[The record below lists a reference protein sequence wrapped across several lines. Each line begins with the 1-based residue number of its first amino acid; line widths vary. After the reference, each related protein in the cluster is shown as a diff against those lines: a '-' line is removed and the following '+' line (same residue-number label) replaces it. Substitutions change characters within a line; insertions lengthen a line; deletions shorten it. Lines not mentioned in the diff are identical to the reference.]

1 MTAQGQKNTGA
12 ALSLEPCA
20 LSLILIMDKNTPI
33 PWTIQEILSATAGE
47 LLSGNPDSVFGGIS
61 IDSRNISVD
70 DVFVAIVGDVHNG
83 HRFVEDVVQKGI
95 RAVMIDQSAAGDFAI
110 SAWQIADVGCIAV
123 NDTTRALGDLAAFNR
138 RRADASVIAIT
149 GSNGKTTT
157 RQLSAAVVSRRFN
170 TLSSAG
176 NFNNQIGLP
185 LTLLRL
191 QHNHQWA
198 VVEIGTNS
206 PGEIARLAEICAAD
220 IGVITNV
227 GPAHLEK
234 LGSLDGVMHEKG
246 ALLKKLKTGGRAV
259 LNADDERVR
268 RLATGTDREVIL
280 FGQAGDA
287 AVRAESICETAD
299 GISFTL
305 VLPEQ
310 RTTVN
315 LNLSGR
321 FMVAN
326 ALAAATVGYL
336 TGVALDDIKAGLE
349 SFRTAAGRMRI
360 LHTPGGIHIIDDT
373 YNANPDSMQ
382 AALLTLN
389 SLCAGQRSI
398 LVSGDM
404 LELGEHSQ
412 ALHQQIGE
420 QAVTIGIRK
429 LYVIGEFAPAVA
441 AGAEEAGMD
450 QGQIF
455 TGTKDQIIDALK
467 TELKADDWVLVKG
480 SRGMAMEE
488 VVQAIKQWAGVT
500 PRA

>member
-1 MTAQGQKNTGA
+1 
-12 ALSLEPCA
+12 
-20 LSLILIMDKNTPI
+20 MDNAKPI
-33 PWTIQEILSATAGE
+33 PWTTREIITATNGE
-47 LLSGNPDSVFGGIS
+47 LLSGNPDSIFAGIS
-61 IDSRNISVD
+61 IDSRNIAGD
-70 DVFVAIVGDVHNG
+70 DVFIAIVGDIHNG
-83 HRFVEDVVQKGI
+83 HGFVQDVIQKG
-95 RAVMIDQSAAGDFAI
+95 VSTVVIDKNAAGDFPI
-110 SAWQIADVGCIAV
+110 SAWQAAGIGCIAV

-138 RRADASVIAIT
+138 RRADAFVVAIT

-176 NFNNQIGLP
+176 NFNNAIGLP

-198 VVEIGTNS
+198 VVELGTNS

-246 ALLKKLKTGGRAV
+246 DLLKKLKAGGRAI
-259 LNADDERVR
+259 LNADDDRVR
-268 RLATGTDREVIL
+268 RLAAKTDKEVIL
-280 FGQAGDA
+280 FGRADDA
-287 AVRAESICETAD
+287 AVRAEAIRETAD
-299 GISFTL
+299 GITFTL

-310 RTTVN
+310 RTTIN

-326 ALAAATVGYL
+326 ALAAAAVGYL
-336 TGVALDDIKAGLE
+336 TGVAGPEIKAGLE

-360 LHTPGGIHIIDDT
+360 LHTPKGIHIIDDT

-382 AALLTLN
+382 AALETLN
-389 SLCAGQRSI
+389 TLGSGRRII

-404 LELGEHSQ
+404 LELGAHSQ
-412 ALHQQIGE
+412 ALHQQIGLR
-420 QAVTIGIRK
+420 AATIGIRK
-429 LYVIGEFAPAVA
+429 LYVTGEFAPAVTS
-441 AGAEEAGMD
+441 GAEQAGMD
-450 QGQIF
+450 QGRIF
-455 TGTKDQIIDALK
+455 TGTKDQIIEALK
-467 TELKADDWVLVKG
+467 AELKSNDWVLVKG

-488 VVQAIKQWAGVT
+488 VVQALKQWAGVT
-500 PRA
+500 PEA